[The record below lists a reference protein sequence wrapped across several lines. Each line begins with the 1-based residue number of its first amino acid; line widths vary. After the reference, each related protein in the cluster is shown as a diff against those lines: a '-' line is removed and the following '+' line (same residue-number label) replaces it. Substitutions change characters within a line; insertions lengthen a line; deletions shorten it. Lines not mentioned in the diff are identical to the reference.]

1 MRKAKELELQKFHD
15 REGAEYSAG
24 PERVYERVDYG
35 AKASMLLA
43 RIESMEKSRAVLLA
57 EIERAAKATHDDD
70 DEPPQWVISVVGP
83 KGKPIL

>member
-1 MRKAKELELQKFHD
+1 
-15 REGAEYSAG
+15 
-24 PERVYERVDYG
+24 
-35 AKASMLLA
+35 
-43 RIESMEKSRAVLLA
+43 MEKSRAVLLA